1 MTDPQEASDNV
12 THLANSDG
20 APRTSQE
27 GPKGGQS
34 VGGPATATE
43 STTEAAFTGSDDPTV
58 ADMPADGVQ
67 ARNPL

>member
-12 THLANSDG
+12 TQLANSDG
-20 APRTSQE
+20 ATRTSQE
-27 GPKGGQS
+27 GPKRGQS

-43 STTEAAFTGSDDPTV
+43 STTEAALTGSNDPTV
-58 ADMPADGVQ
+58 ADMPADGDQ